1 MLLER
6 FRTVTLK
13 RSNWS
18 KARRLSRKLR
28 EEVGLDP
35 LVTVEQARLT
45 YVSDQAPGL
54 RRQRRGAGFRYLD
67 PHGRTVRDA
76 ATLARI
82 RSLAIPP
89 AWTEVWICM
98 SPSGHLQSTGRD
110 ARGRKQYRYHA
121 RWREVRD
128 ETKYARLALFGAAL
142 PRIRRRVARD
152 LKVPGLP
159 RRKVLALLIRLLETT
174 LIRVG
179 NEEYVRSNGSF
190 GLTTLRDKHADVN
203 GSTVRFRFR
212 GKSGKVHEVDLNDRR
227 LAGLVKRCQEL
238 PGHELFQYLD
248 EEGQTRTVGSADVNE
263 YLREISGQ
271 DFTAKDFRTWA
282 GTMLAAETLL
292 GGGQR
297 AARRGRK
304 AVTSAVQCVAAR
316 LGNTVAV
323 CRKCY
328 IHPAIFECFL
338 AGTLAGEL
346 NWHCQKRT
354 AALPSREA
362 EAALLKFLMTA
373 AGSTSRRNAG

>member
-1 MLLER
+1 M
-6 FRTVTLK
+6 TLK

-159 RRKVLALLIRLLETT
+159 RRKVSALLIRLLETT

-328 IHPAIFECFL
+328 IHPAIFEGFL
-338 AGTLAGEL
+338 AGTLASEVSCL
-346 NWHCQKRT
+346 RQPRT
-354 AALPSREA
+354 AVLPSREA